1 MRACESISNFGA
13 FRAVLMERE
22 LVGAC
27 GKGDGTRV
35 ALALQVGTDVNCTS
49 GLRKFTPLM
58 KAAEQGHV
66 EICRTLIE
74 HDADLTSKDSQGR
87 TALDIAKSKEHAA
100 VVQILQQAG
109 NKCSTDAGA
118 GAGAGAG
125 AINDSATE
133 CVFELDSDG
142 NLLPTAA
149 VNATHSNALPQ
160 QPASPGPGGSDA
172 APASACSDTATVVD
186 SASMVRRA
194 ELRAVQAEERAAAA
208 EVRAARAEERAAAAD
223 VRAAQAEKRASQAEE
238 RAMAAEAARLL
249 ASATVS

>member
-1 MRACESISNFGA
+1 MSQ
-13 FRAVLMERE
+13 RAVAYRRKPPQ
-22 LVGAC
+22 LVADRIVQASNSRFFLVAEPGPTSYILRDA
-27 GKGDGTRV
+27 GDEMSR
-35 ALALQVGTDVNCTS
+35 
-49 GLRKFTPLM
+49 RHETP
-58 KAAEQGHV
+58 
-66 EICRTLIE
+66 R
-74 HDADLTSKDSQGR
+74 D
-87 TALDIAKSKEHAA
+87 
-100 VVQILQQAG
+100 
-109 NKCSTDAGA
+109 TDAGA

-142 NLLPTAA
+142 NLLPAAA